1 MTFITNLN
9 PATIANAV
17 KGMSAQQLLDVWQLC
32 LDEQMATPPN
42 DRHFECSGMIMV
54 LDPIYR
60 AQVEVERV
68 AAVVAADKAAKEAVA
83 AAKAK
88 VKQNGPNVAKIV
100 YDMRIALWGVV
111 RAVGPEAALTHC
123 KKAIADCLKE
133 DSHQ

>member
-9 PATIANAV
+9 PTNIADAV
-17 KGMSAQQLLDVWQLC
+17 KGMTAQQLLSVWQEC

-60 AQVEVERV
+60 AQVEVER
-68 AAVVAADKAAKEAVA
+68 AASVVAAEEAALAAVA
-83 AAKAK
+83 AAEAK
-88 VKQNGPNVAKIV
+88 VKQSGPDVAKLV

-111 RAVGPEAALTHC
+111 RACGPDAAMAHC
-123 KKAIADCLKE
+123 RKAVIDCLE
-133 DSHQ
+133 DDKHQ